1 MREREAGEGEREK
14 IKKGRTGKNGRNSD
28 TQLQSKTD

>member
-1 MREREAGEGEREK
+1 MRERGGGGRERKFE
-14 IKKGRTGKNGRNSD
+14 KGRTGKNGRNSD